1 MSLLLKAL
9 NKASREQRG
18 AAAPAT
24 GTAGREGQI
33 GAFLPFP
40 APPRRRWL
48 VPATASLAA
57 LAALGWG
64 IYVYL
69 ETLAPTPIAAA
80 VPAASPALSP
90 PPPAG
95 PVAEAPRAV
104 PAVPSPP
111 TAARPDNTPP
121 APETAP
127 LPEDTGDTP
136 APPSPAADK
145 APVQHGAIK
154 ISAGNG
160 PAPVDPMLEQAYQAL
175 GQGRDDAARTL
186 YQRLLAAQPA
196 NPDAL
201 LGLAVIAGRQG
212 QGAQSADYYLRA
224 LEADPG
230 NPVAQAGL
238 IGIMG
243 RADPLTSEARLKR
256 LLDSQPAPFLY
267 FALGNLYAGQG
278 RWPAA
283 EQAYF
288 EACRKAPG
296 NPDYAFNLAVSLDHL
311 GQPKAALSYYRQARQ
326 LARTRGGAGFDPALA
341 AARIKRL
348 GGGSGEE

>member
-9 NKASREQRG
+9 NKASREQRE
-18 AAAPAT
+18 AAPET
-24 GTAGREGQI
+24 GGGRRI
-33 GAFLPFP
+33 GAPLSFQ
-40 APPRRRWL
+40 AAPRRRWL
-48 VPATASLAA
+48 VPATASLAT

-69 ETLAPTPIAAA
+69 EALAPTPIAAA
-80 VPAASPALSP
+80 VPAAPPVPP

-95 PVAEAPRAV
+95 PIAQAPRAA

-111 TAARPDNTPP
+111 PTARPGSTPP
-121 APETAP
+121 VPETAP
-127 LPEDTGDTP
+127 PPKDAGDSP
-136 APPSPAADK
+136 APTSPAAAK
-145 APVQHGAIK
+145 APIRQGAIN
-154 ISAGNG
+154 ISAGND
-160 PAPVDPMLEQAYQAL
+160 PAPVNPLLEQAYQAL
-175 GQGRDDAARTL
+175 RRGRDDAARTL
-186 YQRLLAAQPA
+186 YQSLLVAQPA
-196 NPDAL
+196 NADAL

-224 LEADPG
+224 LAADPG

-288 EACRKAPG
+288 EACRKAPN

-311 GQPKAALSYYRQARQ
+311 DQPKAALSYYRQARH
-326 LARTRGGAGFDPALA
+326 LARTRGGAGFDSAQV
-341 AARIKRL
+341 AARVERL
-348 GGGSGEE
+348 GGGNGEE